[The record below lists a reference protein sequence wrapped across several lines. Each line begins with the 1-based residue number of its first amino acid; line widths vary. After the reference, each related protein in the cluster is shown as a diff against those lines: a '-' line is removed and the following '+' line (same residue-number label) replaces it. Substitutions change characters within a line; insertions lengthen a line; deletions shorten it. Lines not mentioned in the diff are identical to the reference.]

1 MTFSTNFK
9 TKRVFHM
16 QISRTITLKNVNFVG
31 GSDKK
36 CLQNLLSSAIL
47 FQEKNRHSFIR

>member
-1 MTFSTNFK
+1 
-9 TKRVFHM
+9 M